1 MCAMKFWDLKR
12 HSKFQSVSIIL
23 KSYIYIIVYCYVYIY
38 IYIACVILV
47 QRFWSSEL
55 NFCL

>member
-38 IYIACVILV
+38 IYCMCYISATFL
-47 QRFWSSEL
+47 E
-55 NFCL
+55 